1 VKRSS
6 WTISRF
12 WIKPW
17 FDKRVTFEFAVAM
30 TITPES
36 VQTLLASADLG
47 DRLRGVNQLRDLDP
61 AVAFGMVELPIA
73 DRNTRVRY
81 AAVSLMD
88 TIGNVDLVRSLEI
101 LRGCLQDPEYD
112 VQAAAADAI
121 GGLQLKE
128 ALPELV
134 EMYHSTGE
142 WLLQLSIVAAL
153 GGMADRRALPLFQAA
168 LASETELIRMTAAQ
182 AVGELGDT
190 DGVAL
195 LKPLIQEPD
204 QQIRFRVAEALGKI
218 GGKESQA
225 LLATMAKDADELV
238 ASQARAFLSTSAQ

>member
-1 VKRSS
+1 LSKLC
-6 WTISRF
+6 
-12 WIKPW
+12 
-17 FDKRVTFEFAVAM
+17 FDKRVTFEVTIAM
-30 TITPES
+30 SITPES

-61 AVAFGMVELPIA
+61 AVAFGLVEVPIA
-73 DRNTRVRY
+73 DQNTRVRY
-81 AAVSLMD
+81 AAASMMD
-88 TIGNVDLVRSLEI
+88 TIGGVDLVRSLEI

-121 GGLQLKE
+121 GGLQLTE

-134 EMYHSTGE
+134 EMYHGTGE

-153 GGMADRRALPLFQAA
+153 GSMADRRALPLFKEA

-182 AVGELGDT
+182 AVGELADP

-218 GGKESQA
+218 GGPECQA
-225 LLATMAKDADELV
+225 LLATMAKDEDELV
-238 ASQARAFLSTSAQ
+238 ASQARAFL